1 MVKQEKLQKVEDLA
15 NLIGKYPIIGIVNMH
30 KTPSKAIQTIKGKLE
45 DKALIKVAK
54 KTIILFAL
62 DKLDKKDLKEKV
74 GNQPALILTEMNP
87 FKLYNF
93 LQRNKSPAS
102 AKPGDVPEENIE
114 VKAGPTDLMP
124 GPAISTLTKVKIPAK
139 VEAGKIAI
147 MKDKVVCKTGEE
159 VSEDMASALQL
170 LKLEPMQIGLNV
182 AAIYDN
188 GVIYTGDQLYF
199 DLEGFLDNVSI
210 ASTQAVSLAINSGY
224 PTKETIEI
232 LLNQAY
238 QHAKALESETK
249 PKDVKE
255 ELVEAKEQAE
265 KLKEKVE
272 EPKEEAEEK
281 KEEVEE
287 NDNKSD
293 EGDN

>member
-1 MVKQEKLQKVEDLA
+1 MVKQEKLKKVEDLA

-30 KTPSKAIQTIKGKLE
+30 KTPSKAIQTIKGKLD

-74 GNQPALILTEMNP
+74 GDQPALILTEMNP

-114 VKAGPTDLMP
+114 VKSGPTDLMP

-147 MKDKVVCKTGEE
+147 MKDKVVCKAGEE

-210 ASTQAVSLAINSGY
+210 ASTHAVSLAINSGY

-238 QHAKALESETK
+238 QHAKALESGTK
-249 PKDVKE
+249 PEPKKEVKE
-255 ELVEAKEQAE
+255 ELVEAKEQSE

-272 EPKEEAEEK
+272 EPKEEEK
-281 KEEVEE
+281 KEGE
-287 NDNKSD
+287 
-293 EGDN
+293 